1 MLFCV
6 NWGVPLDA
14 KNNLTITKDEGN
26 THKTMTVT
34 SDQSDELVRVLQ
46 LSGMDTG
53 HSEPDGD
60 EIAGVDMDHD
70 EPSSVSSMKDLI
82 SKVSHPPVGDDE
94 EVEEVEQ
101 VEQDH
106 RSDTKTFGLKDL
118 VVGLSKKQPRQRR
131 VAGAGDN
138 PYKNAGQLEEEY
150 TAAYAEYK
158 NEK

>member
-1 MLFCV
+1 
-6 NWGVPLDA
+6 
-14 KNNLTITKDEGN
+14 
-26 THKTMTVT
+26 
-34 SDQSDELVRVLQ
+34 
-46 LSGMDTG
+46 MDTG

-82 SKVSHPPVGDDE
+82 SKVSTPPMDDESTPPMDDEYDE

-101 VEQDH
+101 DH
-106 RSDTKTFGLKDL
+106 SSDPKTFGLKDL

-150 TAAYAEYK
+150 VAAYDVYK
-158 NEK
+158 NKK